1 MKFSLCN
8 CDDIFRIHRPPC
20 QLIPSPR
27 VWSSWERVWCVLWSR
42 HLTSLSPMDVTIV
55 SMTSLWGVLLT
66 LSNVQASLCYTSRGT
81 EITSTTVQV
90 LILRWEVSS
99 APTQSDSSNLVYCQG
114 MIAACRPEDSWVC
127 RWQRISKFNKGV
139 YAISVQGRLPPAIV
153 SDLRRAG
160 IVYKSRDTS
169 KM

>member
-1 MKFSLCN
+1 MSVETVPKSLKQLRACLVCSLIKTFDQFESDGCDNCELQQFS
-8 CDDIFRIHRPPC
+8 
-20 QLIPSPR
+20 
-27 VWSSWERVWCVLWSR
+27 SSSY
-42 HLTSLSPMDVTIV
+42 SS
-55 SMTSLWGVLLT
+55 LT
-66 LSNVQASLCYTSRGT
+66 LGETVLHLKRNRDNVYDCT
-81 EITSTTVQV
+81 
-90 LILRWEVSS
+90 
-99 APTQSDSSNLVYCQG
+99 SSNFEG
-114 MIAACRPEDSWVC
+114 MVAACRPEDSWVC